1 MFHDSL
7 SEGQVYWGRVAAVLV
22 VVTAFAYVLSHL

>member
-7 SEGQVYWGRVAAVLV
+7 SEGRVYWTRFAAVLV
-22 VVTAFAYVLSHL
+22 VVTAAAYLLSQL